1 MYKFKPSPLVEKLY
15 EEINK
20 SINSS
25 SEIESYIVDGIIS
38 GLLLEYMEA
47 TSKNQEFN
55 GFGSLNADDFDKLVG
70 LIDEENAP
78 FEDITPIEEVLGNI
92 DSFENE
98 D

>member
-20 SINSS
+20 SVKS
-25 SEIESYIVDGIIS
+25 SEIEPYIIDGIIS
-38 GLLLEYMEA
+38 GLLLEYMET
-47 TSKNQEFN
+47 TSENQEFK
-55 GFGSLNADDFDKLVG
+55 GFGSLNADDFNKLVD

-78 FEDITPIEEVLGNI
+78 FEEIKPLEEELGDI
-92 DSFENE
+92 DSFEDE